1 MDDESHRMG
10 DVDASEAVDTMDV
23 EGNPRS
29 SDIQSAGTYGKETD
43 EMTVLLII
51 ALLLGG
57 GNATYNEDGTCTD
70 AEGNPGVWSVGPPCY
85 TAEVYDEA
93 FSVENLAEVY
103 GDETVDSW
111 ELDPVI
117 LPSDRL
123 LGVGIVREPFTFRDY
138 VAAI

>member
-1 MDDESHRMG
+1 MG

-29 SDIQSAGTYGKETD
+29 SDVQEAGTYGKETN

-57 GNATYNEDGTCTD
+57 GAVYNEDGTCTD
-70 AEGNPGVWSVGPPCY
+70 AEGNPGVWSVTPPCY

-103 GDETVDSW
+103 GDEKVETW
-111 ELDPVI
+111 NLDPTI
-117 LPSDRL
+117 QPSERL
-123 LGVGIVREPFTFRDY
+123 LGVGLVREPFTFRDY